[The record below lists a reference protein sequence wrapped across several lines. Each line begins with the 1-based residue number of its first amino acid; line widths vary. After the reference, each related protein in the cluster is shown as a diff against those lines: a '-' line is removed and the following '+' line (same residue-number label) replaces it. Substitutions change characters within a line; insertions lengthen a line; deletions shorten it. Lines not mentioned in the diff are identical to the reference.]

1 MNITFN
7 LIDFDSR
14 FTLFKESLIESGFL
28 LSDELYISSVCIF
41 LGYEETAVLKNKIN
55 YVKSHS
61 KLDAFLQNIKNTF
74 TTSLISHSRE
84 KDHVLQKTKD
94 DVIILEEEALKK
106 YTYQQF
112 KKGISQV
119 SSYLK
124 KNNIDISQ
132 SSLLKA
138 FSIFLGY
145 KNWNTLSSVIKLNK
159 EKIYNIFSPDYNTII
174 ESAFLTLE
182 EGVKTVYFVDL
193 DVGPLLQEYLK
204 SVNNLKHKYKVP
216 LKEILKVK
224 RINKDEINEHI
235 FDGNAICFISDK
247 EETSLYIFN
256 NFIKNNKKYQ
266 LK

>member
-1 MNITFN
+1 MKITFN
-7 LIDFDSR
+7 IIDFDSR
-14 FTLFKESLIESGFL
+14 FKLFKESMTESGFL
-28 LSDELYISSVCIF
+28 LSDELYMNSVCIF
-41 LGYEETAVLKNKIN
+41 LGYEEKTDLQNKIN

-61 KLDAFLQNIKNTF
+61 KLDLFLHKIKNTF
-74 TTSLISHSRE
+74 TTSLISHSEE
-84 KDHVLQKTKD
+84 KDPVLQKTKD
-94 DVIILEEEALKK
+94 QTIILEEEALKK

-124 KNNIDISQ
+124 KKNVNISQ

-145 KNWNTLSSVIKLNK
+145 KNWNTLSSVIKQNK
-159 EKIYNIFSPDYNTII
+159 EKVYNILAYDYNTII
-174 ESAFLTLE
+174 ESAFLVLD
-182 EGVKTVYFVDL
+182 EGVDTIYFVDL
-193 DVGPLLQEYLK
+193 DAANLIQKYLK
-204 SVNNLKHKYKVP
+204 NVNTLKHKYKVP
-216 LKEILKVK
+216 FKEILKVK
-224 RINKDEINEHI
+224 RISKNEINETL
-235 FDGNAICFISDK
+235 FNGNSVCFISDE